1 MIMEDLP
8 LVDFS
13 KVRKKRPAQKQNIIN
28 KFTESSELDDFVIDK
43 VPKKR
48 EADEKQSEH
57 LAKESLI
64 DSLQMDGTNEYPYEF
79 LLDRITNLIK
89 KHNPSMTDSVRGPLK
104 IPVPIIN
111 KVGTSR
117 SAWTNFAEVCSVLNR
132 PTEHLYQFILA
143 ELGVEGSLGGE
154 SQFLLKGKY
163 NNKHIESVLKKY
175 VHDYLQCATCKSS
188 STVFKKDNSARLQVL
203 SCNACGSERSVAP
216 IKTAVSRS
224 QKK

>member
-13 KVRKKRPAQKQNIIN
+13 KVRKKRPAQKQNILN
-28 KFTESSELDDFVIDK
+28 KFTESSELDDFVIEK
-43 VPKKR
+43 APKKKQIEDNQAENPAN
-48 EADEKQSEH
+48 EAASDSPQMEESSEY
-57 LAKESLI
+57 
-64 DSLQMDGTNEYPYEF
+64 QYEF

-89 KHNPSMTDSVRGPLK
+89 KHNPLITDSIRGPLK
-104 IPVPIIN
+104 IPVPVIN

-117 SAWTNFAEVCSVLNR
+117 SAWQNFSEVCSVLNR

-175 VHDYLQCATCKSS
+175 VHDYIQCATCKSS
-188 STVFKKDNSARLQVL
+188 ATVFKKDNSARLQVL
-203 SCNACGSERSVAP
+203 SCNACGSERSVAA
-216 IKTAVSRS
+216 IKTTVR